1 MASSSLNSLMV
12 LTEDDDVPGSKFER
26 DPQEYTVDQLKRWLK
41 CRGLK
46 LSGKRDDLVKRV
58 SDCIKSGNH
67 HTLDALTMVNGSPP
81 KLLKKVRSYKQL
93 VARFRCHLFL
103 RPAGVTFHL
112 ILFLLS
118 LTMATCI
125 NTR

>member
-1 MASSSLNSLMV
+1 MNGAA
-12 LTEDDDVPGSKFER
+12 FE
-26 DPQEYTVDQLKRWLK
+26 TGLK

-67 HTLDALTMVNGSPP
+67 HTLDASIDDD
-81 KLLKKVRSYKQL
+81 KWFAAKVRKVWSYKQL
-93 VARFRCHLFL
+93 VARLRCHLFR

-112 ILFLLS
+112 IALLLS

-125 NTR
+125 TTR